1 MGAIPESSTPRR
13 FNLTMLNAAYDA
25 FRRDMAR
32 MSAAADAGAAPD
44 PGRVARGWAM
54 FRRHWLAQQAAE
66 QRALWAVMRGR
77 ERPAVFDALETRA
90 FRVVPLLD
98 GVDAALEHG
107 DRRTLRQYARALPA
121 AVNDLLDYKE
131 AEMLP
136 LIHRAL
142 TPFEWGTFD
151 VEMRRE
157 LGMRGLASF
166 VPWLLDGAPDA
177 TSRAVMRLLP
187 PPFRMLY
194 RARWLPRYRRR
205 ERWAAPAV

>member
-25 FRRDMAR
+25 FRRDMER
-32 MSAAADAGAAPD
+32 MSAAAGADAAPD
-44 PGRVARGWAM
+44 PGRVAPGWAL
-54 FRRHWLAQQAAE
+54 FRRHWLAQQADE

-107 DRRTLRQYARALPA
+107 DRRALRQYARALPG
-121 AVNDLLDYKE
+121 AVHDLLDYKE

-136 LIHRAL
+136 LIHRVL

-205 ERWAAPAV
+205 ETWAAPAV

>member
-32 MSAAADAGAAPD
+32 MSAAAADAAPE
-44 PGRVARGWAM
+44 PRRMARGWAM
-54 FRRHWLAQQAAE
+54 FRRHWLAQEAAE
-66 QRALWAVMRGR
+66 RRALWAVMRDR
-77 ERPAVFDALETRA
+77 ERPAVFDALELRA

-107 DRRTLRQYARALPA
+107 DRRGLRQYARSLPA

-136 LIHRAL
+136 LIHRSL
-142 TPFEWGTFD
+142 TPFEWGAFD
-151 VEMRRE
+151 VEIRRE

-187 PPFRMLY
+187 PPFRVLY

-205 ERWAAPAV
+205 ERWAAPAA

>member
-32 MSAAADAGAAPD
+32 MSAAADADAAPD

-107 DRRTLRQYARALPA
+107 DRRALRQYARALPA

-157 LGMRGLASF
+157 LGMRGLGSF

-177 TSRAVMRLLP
+177 TSRAVLRLLP

>member
-32 MSAAADAGAAPD
+32 MSAAADADAAPD

-107 DRRTLRQYARALPA
+107 DRRALRQYARALPA

-177 TSRAVMRLLP
+177 TSRAVLRLLP

>member
-1 MGAIPESSTPRR
+1 MGAMPESSTPRR

-25 FRRDMAR
+25 FRRDMTR
-32 MSAAADAGAAPD
+32 MSGAAEAGAVPD
-44 PGRVARGWAM
+44 AGRVARGWAM

-66 QRALWAVMRGR
+66 QRALWTVMRGR
-77 ERPAVFDALETRA
+77 ERPGVFDALELRA

-107 DRRTLRQYARALPA
+107 DRRAFRQYARTLPA

-142 TPFEWGTFD
+142 SPFEWGTFD

-166 VPWLLDGAPDA
+166 LPWLLDGAPDA

-187 PPFRMLY
+187 PPFRLLY
-194 RARWLPRYRRR
+194 RARWLPRYQRR
-205 ERWAAPAV
+205 ERWAVPAV